1 MQMTAPMKNEIS
13 KTIPIL
19 STPKADIS
27 CTYFFMNMRIRSGR
41 ENVRPISRRYF
52 PNVYRCFCM
61 NMGAKLF
68 CAYGVISIFQRN
80 SRQSL
85 RALGKG

>member
-41 ENVRPISRRYF
+41 ENVRPISRRYR
-52 PNVYRCFCM
+52 PKVYRCFFM

-68 CAYGVISIFQRN
+68 CVYGYFNISE
-80 SRQSL
+80 
-85 RALGKG
+85 K